1 MPDKNTITPV
11 NLDNIPPMP
20 RVAAEIM
27 NQLNAPNSSA
37 DRLADIIAS
46 DPAVA
51 VRVLR
56 IANSSFYS
64 LSRQV
69 TNLSMAIVVLGERTL
84 KNLVLAASL
93 RGINREFGPKEKML
107 WEDSM
112 VCALASRFLARALAV
127 GDPED
132 AFVAGLF
139 RHIGLIVMNNQS
151 ERNFDPVFDLLRKGK
166 DSSAVERAEFGA
178 THADI
183 GAAVLEHWNLSES
196 LCFVAA
202 HHENPQPDPTI
213 DTVHLNMTAV
223 VNIADCIPGAFG
235 IFGPPW
241 QTDFSS
247 LPGAQQMTLDR
258 EQLTNLIDEF
268 RAIFKQNQQQFLA

>member
-1 MPDKNTITPV
+1 MPDKNTITQV

-20 RVAAEIM
+20 RIAAEVM

-37 DRLADIIAS
+37 NRLADIVAS
-46 DPAVA
+46 DPALA

-64 LSRQV
+64 MSRQV
-69 TNLSMAIVVLGERTL
+69 TNLSMAVVVLGERTL

-93 RGINREFGPKEKML
+93 RGLNREFGLKEKML

-112 VCALASRFLARALAV
+112 VCALASRFLARALVV

-139 RHIGLIVMNNQS
+139 RHIGLIVMNNQA
-151 ERNFDPVFDLLRKGK
+151 ERNFDPVFNLLRKGK
-166 DSSAVERAEFGA
+166 DSSAAERAEFGA

-183 GAAVLEHWNLSES
+183 GAWVLEHWNLSES
-196 LCFVAA
+196 LCFVAS
-202 HHENPQPDPTI
+202 HHENPQPDPAINTA
-213 DTVHLNMTAV
+213 HLNMTAV
-223 VNIADCIPGAFG
+223 VNIAGCIPGVFG
-235 IFGPPW
+235 IFGSPW

-247 LPGAQQMTLDR
+247 LPGAKQLTLDT
-258 EQLTNLIDEF
+258 QSLTRLVDEF